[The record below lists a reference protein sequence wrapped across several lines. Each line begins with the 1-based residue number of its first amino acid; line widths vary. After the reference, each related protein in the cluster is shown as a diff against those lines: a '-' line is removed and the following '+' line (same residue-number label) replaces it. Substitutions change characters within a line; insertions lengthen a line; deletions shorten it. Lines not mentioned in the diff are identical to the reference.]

1 MPPDPVKSE
10 DARAWLARAAA
21 DLRAARNELAA
32 DDPVLGDVVFHCQ
45 QAVEKAMKAF
55 LTWHDVPF
63 RKTHDLGV
71 LGGQCAEIDGS
82 LTDIMRRAAP
92 MTEYAWKFRYPGE
105 EFEPSREEVD
115 GSLATARAAVMEITS
130 RLPYEVIDQ
139 PGRPPAE

>member
-92 MTEYAWKFRYPGE
+92 MTEYAWKFPLSGGRVRAVKGR
-105 EFEPSREEVD
+105 SRRFISHGT
-115 GSLATARAAVMEITS
+115 GSGHGDHVSASIRG
-130 RLPYEVIDQ
+130 D
-139 PGRPPAE
+139 